1 MKETLTVKRES
12 LPVRCE
18 VCHQTDKF
26 NPKTGICERCSVT
39 VVRTKDGP
47 VAVDGVIGQLAVHR
61 WNVPDKFRGLFLQ
74 AVGDE
79 PVLWVGRPNPPSKE
93 KQPGSKLG
101 MGIGALALVFAMV
114 VVFLL
119 LPDMNL
125 FLKLGLTI
133 LAVLMITAGFLT
145 FGMEDHFESD
155 VLYILTPTRCLKID
169 PQSVPIERIPL
180 FPEHLG
186 CVVFDSN
193 RDFGHLVLFEEPRV
207 RMGYESSRELRRGFF
222 YIENVHLVE
231 RLVREHLLKGVGRVG
246 NADH

>member
-1 MKETLTVKRES
+1 MSETLTIKREGR
-12 LPVRCE
+12 PVRCE
-18 VCHQTDKF
+18 VCHQTDLF
-26 NPKTGICERCSVT
+26 NPETGECRRCSVT
-39 VVRTKDGP
+39 VVQTDDGP

-61 WNVPDKFRGLFLQ
+61 WNVPDKFRDLFLQ

-79 PVLWVGRPNPPSKE
+79 PVLWVGRPNLPSEE
-93 KQPGSKLG
+93 KQPRSKPS
-101 MGIGALALVFAMV
+101 MGIWALALVFVMV

-133 LAVLMITAGFLT
+133 LAVLMITASFLT

-155 VLYILTPTRCLKID
+155 VLYVLTPTRCLKID

-180 FPEHLG
+180 SPEHLR
-186 CVVFDSN
+186 CVVFNSN
-193 RDFGHLVLFEEPRV
+193 RDFGHLVLFEEARV
-207 RMGYESSRELRRGFF
+207 RMGYESRELRRGFF
-222 YIENVHLVE
+222 YIENIHLVE
-231 RLVREHLLKGVGRVG
+231 RLVREHLLKGVERVG